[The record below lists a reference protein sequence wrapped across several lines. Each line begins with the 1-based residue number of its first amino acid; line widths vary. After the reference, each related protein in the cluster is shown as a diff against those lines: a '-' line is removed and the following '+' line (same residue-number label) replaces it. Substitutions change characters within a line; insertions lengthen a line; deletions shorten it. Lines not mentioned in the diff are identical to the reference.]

1 MLPHGWQI
9 LLLLRYNVTLRVRH
23 TVLFGASCDGA
34 RGGCAGGRPGAHLTV
49 IVDWE
54 RVGSFMVY
62 ACACG
67 RPFGNA
73 LSGSQGGLAA
83 TPFDRAQ
90 LLPPG
95 VHPAACQSQWW

>member
-1 MLPHGWQI
+1 MRRGS
-9 LLLLRYNVTLRVRH
+9 
-23 TVLFGASCDGA
+23 FGASGEGA
-34 RGGCAGGRPGAHLTV
+34 RVGRAGAWLESPLTV

-83 TPFDRAQ
+83 TPFDRTQ